1 MQRRKKEQMFSLK
14 KKNNVTATCTCVLS
28 HLRKKY
34 DYEYVVYFEP
44 FVCFP
49 LTFFLTSK
57 KEEE

>member
-1 MQRRKKEQMFSLK
+1 MQKRKKEEMFSL

-49 LTFFLTSK
+49 LTFFVLTSK
-57 KEEE
+57 KEE